1 MDQLGGPAALQAE
14 ITTLAGSNILIKANF
29 EPQTLA
35 SAEPDLIH
43 PLVAKK
49 FSGKHFCRT

>member
-1 MDQLGGPAALQAE
+1 LQAE